1 MDAGRA
7 LRAPVVGLLLTVLFW
22 AGNFTASKVALAEIP
37 PMPFTAVR
45 FALGSLI
52 LWAILVVR
60 ERQLLPPPGT
70 ILPLVAL
77 GLVGNTLYQL
87 CFINGL
93 ALTTATNSA
102 LILAGMPTV
111 VTVAGG
117 LLGLETTTTRER
129 MGLAVATLGVVFVVS
144 ARKVGAVQGSLQG
157 DLLTVLAVLFWAG
170 YTLGLRVLKGRMSAL
185 ALTTWT
191 LITGT
196 PGLVVAGVP
205 GLLRQDWGAVTAAG
219 WSGLA
224 YSTLLSLVAAYV
236 LWNRAVARLGP
247 ARTVLFSLLTPL
259 VATLIAMVVLHERP
273 TAVHAVGG
281 AMIVAGVVLS
291 RLRVRGAAPAPPGG
305 PLHGGGVE

>member
-1 MDAGRA
+1 VGAGRA
-7 LRAPVVGLLLTVLFW
+7 LRAPVVGLLLTVVFW

-45 FALGSLI
+45 FVLGSLI

-60 ERQLLPPPGT
+60 ERRLLPPPGT

-77 GLVGNTLYQL
+77 GVVGNTLYQL

-102 LILAGMPTV
+102 LILSGMPTV

-117 LLGLETTTTRER
+117 LLGLETTTRRER
-129 MGLAVATLGVVFVVS
+129 MGLAVATLGVVLVVS
-144 ARKVGAVQGSLQG
+144 ARKAGAAQGSLRG
-157 DLLTVLAVLFWAG
+157 DLLTVLAVLFWAA

-196 PGLVVAGVP
+196 PGLLAAGAP
-205 GLLRQDWGAVTAAG
+205 GLVRQDWGAVTPAG
-219 WSGLA
+219 WGGLA

-259 VATLIAMVVLHERP
+259 VATVIAMVVLHERP
-273 TAVHAVGG
+273 TPVHAVGG

-291 RLRVRGAAPAPPGG
+291 RLRVRGPAPAPPGG
-305 PLHGGGVE
+305 PSPGGGGG